1 MMPCAL
7 RLSEMSQEK
16 KSPIPLLLL
25 LLVVGL
31 YAGYALGSIT
41 SQPSDDSEYLAGRI
55 SSLEGLV
62 ASLQSQL
69 NDMAIRNLTSIDS
82 IPSLNAIYNSSK
94 ASIVT
99 ITGLVESTSFFVTT
113 YDEILGSGFVINLT
127 GEPLV
132 ITNYHVVDGLLN
144 SSITFIDG
152 ESYSFSVVGMDKY
165 SDIAV
170 LRPNAPASK
179 LKPLTVASSSGLLVG
194 DSVIAIGNP
203 YGLESTLTVG
213 IVSQL
218 GRGIQTETAG
228 SYTIAGVIQI
238 STPINPGNSGGPLLD
253 SMGRVVGMTT
263 AIISGSQN
271 VGFAVPSDSLL
282 REIVSL
288 TTTGSYQHAY
298 LGMKSLSNSYLISNA
313 LSLPVTYG
321 VLVQSVTDGTPADD
335 AGIRG
340 GSFTV
345 GVANS
350 TVSGGGDLI
359 IAIDDKLITTL
370 DDMTSLLESY
380 HPGQAM
386 NVTVIREGSPLTLF
400 VTLGARP

>member
-1 MMPCAL
+1 
-7 RLSEMSQEK
+7 MSQEK
-16 KSPIPLLLL
+16 KSPLPLLLL
-25 LLVVGL
+25 LLVIGL
-31 YAGYALGSIT
+31 YAGYAIGAMASQQSGGS
-41 SQPSDDSEYLAGRI
+41 DYLASRI
-55 SSLEGLV
+55 SALEGLV
-62 ASLQSQL
+62 ASLQAQL
-69 NDMAIRNLTSIDS
+69 NDMVVRNATSVDGV
-82 IPSLNAIYNSSK
+82 PSLNSIYNASK
-94 ASIVT
+94 ESIVT
-99 ITGLVESTSFFVTT
+99 ITGLVESVSFFVTT
-113 YDEILGSGFVINLT
+113 YDEILGSGFVVNLT
-127 GEPLV
+127 GEPLI
-132 ITNYHVVDGLLN
+132 ITNYHVVNGLLN
-144 SSITFIDG
+144 SSVTFIDG
-152 ESYSFSVVGMDKY
+152 ESFSFTVLGMDKY

-179 LKPLTVASSSGLLVG
+179 LKPLTVVPSSGLLVG

-271 VGFAVPSDSLL
+271 VGFAVPSDSIL

-288 TTTGSYQHAY
+288 ATTGSYQHAY
-298 LGMKSLSNSYLISNA
+298 LGIKSLSNSYLIANT

-321 VLVQSVTDGTPADD
+321 VLVQSVNDGSPASS
-335 AGIRG
+335 AGIIG
-340 GSFTV
+340 GSYTV
-345 GVANS
+345 EVASSNI
-350 TVSGGGDLI
+350 SGGGDLI
-359 IAIDDKLITTL
+359 VAINGQPITTL

-380 HPGQAM
+380 HPGQQM
-386 NVTVIREGSPLTLF
+386 NVTVIRQGSQLTLF
-400 VTLGARP
+400 ATLGARP